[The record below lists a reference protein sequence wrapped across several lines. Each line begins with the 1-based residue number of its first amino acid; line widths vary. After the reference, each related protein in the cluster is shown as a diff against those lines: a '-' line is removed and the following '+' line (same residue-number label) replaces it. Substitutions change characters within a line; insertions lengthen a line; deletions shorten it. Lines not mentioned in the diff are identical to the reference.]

1 MNLLQNAIWSSAINF
16 SDLWIMFAVTEK
28 HYLPQNF
35 IYAKKAKTSK
45 GSLLLGLK
53 MFSPVRRKVQRKH
66 SISRQNKGNC
76 QICVKL
82 VTAGVSRCLL
92 SRALKCFCCRAKV
105 PQCKH
110 SNIEGRNGL
119 TRPIVICFCY
129 AQKIS
134 SSIPFGYIAVP
145 IMSYDKG

>member
-1 MNLLQNAIWSSAINF
+1 MY
-16 SDLWIMFAVTEK
+16 AVTENLK
-28 HYLPQNF
+28 ISFYD
-35 IYAKKAKTSK
+35 KKSKPSK
-45 GSLLLGLK
+45 GSLLLGLR

-129 AQKIS
+129 AQKSPVQYLLGTLLFPLCLLIR
-134 SSIPFGYIAVP
+134 V
-145 IMSYDKG
+145 K

>member
-1 MNLLQNAIWSSAINF
+1 MQSQKNII
-16 SDLWIMFAVTEK
+16 
-28 HYLPQNF
+28 YLKISFMQ
-35 IYAKKAKTSK
+35 KKTKTS
-45 GSLLLGLK
+45 SLLLGLK

-119 TRPIVICFCY
+119 EQANRYLFLLRSKNHQFNTFWVHCCFNDV
-129 AQKIS
+129 
-134 SSIPFGYIAVP
+134 F
-145 IMSYDKG
+145 

>member
-1 MNLLQNAIWSSAINF
+1 MQSQKTLR
-16 SDLWIMFAVTEK
+16 
-28 HYLPQNF
+28 HYLRQNSF
-35 IYAKKAKTSK
+35 YDKKAKTIK
-45 GSLLLGLK
+45 GSLMLLGLK

-119 TRPIVICFCY
+119 TRPIVICF
-129 AQKIS
+129 ATLKKIT
-134 SSIPFGYIAVP
+134 SSIPFGYIAVS
-145 IMSYDKG
+145 IMSFDKG